1 VKRKIKQE
9 NDENKKRVKT
19 QKKDTANL
27 PKKRGRPKK
36 VLVVANENAGE
47 WFMSLN

>member
-19 QKKDTANL
+19 QKKDTACDS
-27 PKKRGRPKK
+27 P
-36 VLVVANENAGE
+36 LVVADENAGE
-47 WFMSLN
+47 FERFMSLN